1 MKKYNIKKL
10 AIIFNLFVLLWIN
23 SCDIENPF
31 LKEKKSEGYLN
42 QPPETYLFLFFESD
56 TFAVQDTTYDNGEPV
71 IVTDTIITT
80 LDTTSSRQV
89 LHWWGEDPDGEVI
102 GYYYKWNYE
111 DSLSFTIAE
120 SETFFVPIKQ
130 RYDLFDFQVQAV
142 DNDSLVDPVPAKLTF
157 PVYNTPPHIEFRL
170 KSNPSAPPGN
180 PNVTSYTFPTRTFV
194 WDVSDADGNETI
206 TRILWALDD
215 TSSWNAIERDEY
227 GVLPDRITLTELE
240 PNKEHIFFA
249 KAQDIAMAESN
260 LIMFP
265 DTTDDEVPN
274 HWVVK
279 PVLGNVLLVDDF
291 AQDQINKTTQRFYT
305 NILSQVLSDTFS
317 IWEIGSSTKRE
328 GQMPINMQNAIPYTL
343 TDIEANFSYFEKVIW
358 FSHMG
363 RTHLTEAGLAI
374 TRYVKKGGKIFIT
387 NGNEEVPDTTWT
399 FTNIDSVFRL
409 NPGGRL
415 LPGIDINANFG
426 DDEELN
432 QRLTLSNHQL
442 IGNRVSALVA
452 GAEEGVDDIY
462 TMVHPDSTS
471 VPVPYTGTPSV
482 CVRYKPD
489 YIEGISIYFSLPL
502 HYCNG
507 YDNVDDLLDYILNDE
522 FEN

>member
-1 MKKYNIKKL
+1 MKEHNTKKL
-10 AIIFNLFVLLWIN
+10 IIIFSLFVLPWIT

-42 QPPETYLFLFFESD
+42 QSPETYLFLFFKSD
-56 TFAVQDTTYDNGEPV
+56 TFTVQDTLSDGEEPV

-80 LDTTSSRQV
+80 LDTTSSCQV

-102 GYYYKWNYE
+102 GYYYKWNYD
-111 DSLSFTIAE
+111 DSLTFTAAE
-120 SETFFVPIKQ
+120 SETFFVPIRQ

-142 DNDSLVDPVPAKLTF
+142 DDDSLADPTPAKLTF

-194 WDVSDADGNETI
+194 WDASDADGNQTI
-206 TRILWALDD
+206 TRILWALND
-215 TSSWNAIERDEY
+215 TSNWNIIEKDEY

-240 PNKEHIFFA
+240 LGEHIFFA
-249 KAQDIAMAESN
+249 KAQDVAMAESN

-305 NILSQVLSDTFS
+305 DILRQVLSDTFS
-317 IWEIGSSTKRE
+317 IWEIGSSTKKE
-328 GQMPINMQNAIPYTL
+328 GQMPVNMENAIPYTL
-343 TDIEANFSYFEKVIW
+343 TDIEATFSYFDKVIW

-387 NGNEEVPDTTWT
+387 NGNEVYPDTTWT
-399 FTNIDSVFRL
+399 FTDLDSVFRL

-415 LPGIDINANFG
+415 LTGVEIWADFG
-426 DDEELN
+426 DDELN
-432 QRLTLSNHQL
+432 NELTLEIGQL
-442 IGNRVSALVA
+442 IGNRVSALIPGKTQGTSVVYVM
-452 GAEEGVDDIY
+452 E
-462 TMVHPDSTS
+462 HPDSTDI
-471 VPVPYTGTPSV
+471 PVPYSGTPSV
-482 CVRYKPD
+482 GVKYKPEF
-489 YIEGISIYFSLPL
+489 IEGESIYFSLPL
-502 HYCNG
+502 HYCDG
-507 YDNVDDLLDYILNDE
+507 RENVKELLGYILNKE